1 MNTQISSSRDKPRSA
16 FTLIEIMVATVV
28 MVVLTGLVIQITSE
42 VLKVWNRSSG
52 KLAANAEARITIDL
66 LAQDLESA
74 VLNNNGF
81 QWMEAIQEDV
91 EDPLGGGKFK
101 TTRLLLFAAAMD
113 RPTKDANKDIIPGDI
128 CAISYQLM
136 YQDPVDGLDSPLDNT
151 FALHRRVIDSKTT
164 FEVLLGEGN
173 QIDFSKWNGTT
184 PSSVV
189 PSSVP
194 RKDGTNNITIIYPYT
209 GDPENYLSSNIV
221 DFRVDFYVED
231 DGNPNTKTL
240 VSSYGGVDTIYGGDN
255 ATVGPQSSGDN
266 ALKKQLAYAE
276 ITLVIISDEALQV
289 IQNDARAQTGY
300 ETYESYISANSEVY
314 TRRVNFLARP
324 L

>member
-1 MNTQISSSRDKPRSA
+1 MNTQISSSRDKTRSA

-74 VLNNNGF
+74 VLDNGGL
-81 QWMEAIQEDV
+81 QWMEAIQENVDG
-91 EDPLGGGKFK
+91 PLDGGDFK
-101 TTRLLLFAAAMD
+101 TTRLLLFAAAID

-136 YQDPVDGLDSPLDNT
+136 YQDPVDGLDSPLDNA
-151 FALHRRVIDSKTT
+151 FALHRRIIDSKTT
-164 FEVLLGEGN
+164 FEILLGEGN
-173 QIDFSKWNGTT
+173 QNDFSKWNGTT

-194 RKDGTNNITIIYPYT
+194 RKDNINVYPYT

-289 IQNDARAQTGY
+289 IQNDAWAQTGY
-300 ETYESYISANSEVY
+300 ETDEGYISANSEVY